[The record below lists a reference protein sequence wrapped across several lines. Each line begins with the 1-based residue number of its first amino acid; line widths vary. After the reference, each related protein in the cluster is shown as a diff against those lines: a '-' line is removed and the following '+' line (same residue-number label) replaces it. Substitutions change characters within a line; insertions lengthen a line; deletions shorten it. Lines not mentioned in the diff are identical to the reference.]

1 MAVIQCI
8 MMADRGDTMKKSIS
22 LGKKVYLCSL
32 KRKKLTTMKHITDFT
47 IVRREQL
54 GEHYFALTL
63 RHPGR
68 LPEIAAGQFV
78 EVEVRNCR
86 EVMLRRPISIHDVNP
101 EADTLTLLIQVV
113 GKGTR
118 QLATLKAGDTLNLVY
133 PLGHGFSVAGS
144 RPLLVGGGAGIA
156 PLLYLAKCYKAK
168 GVRPMILLGGRTMD
182 LIPVREA
189 FKPYGEVVFS
199 TEDGSLGEKGLVTQH
214 SMFTDSYDKIC
225 TCGPTPMMKAVGRY
239 ALEKGIAC
247 EVSLENMMACGVG
260 ACLCC
265 VTDTDEG
272 HKCVCKEGPVFDVKK
287 LTKWLDK

>member
-1 MAVIQCI
+1 MEF
-8 MMADRGDTMKKSIS
+8 
-22 LGKKVYLCSL
+22 LGKK
-32 KRKKLTTMKHITDFT
+32 KKFMTMKHITDFT

-54 GEHYFALTL
+54 GEKYFALTL
-63 RHPGR
+63 QHPDK
-68 LPEIAAGQFV
+68 LPGIEAGQFV

-86 EVMLRRPISIHDVNP
+86 EVMLRRPISIHDVDS
-101 EADTLTLLIQVV
+101 EANTLTLLIQVV

-118 QLATLKAGDTLNLVY
+118 QLATLKEGDTLNLVY
-133 PLGHGFSVAGS
+133 PLGHGFSVEGT

-156 PLLYLAKCYKAK
+156 PLLHLAKCYNEK
-168 GVRPMILLGGRTMD
+168 GVRPTILLGGRTKE

-189 FKPYGEVVFS
+189 FEPYGQVLFS
-199 TEDGSLGEKGLVTQH
+199 TEDGSLGERGMVTQH
-214 SMFTDSYDKIC
+214 PMFTASYDQIC

-239 ALEKGIAC
+239 ALEKGISC

-272 HKCVCKEGPVFDVKK
+272 HKCVCKEGPVFNAEK
-287 LTKWLDK
+287 LTKFFETK